1 MTEPV
6 MLHQLCK
13 SLFRLLLA
21 YDIFELHESKDKPGK
36 IFYLPVRQTGLSKAR
51 QLAIRQSN

>member
-13 SLFRLLLA
+13 SFFRLLLA
-21 YDIFELHESKDKPGK
+21 YDIFELHESKGK
-36 IFYLPVRQTGLSKAR
+36 RGEIF
-51 QLAIRQSN
+51 